1 MTTMTD
7 VGRTLVVQESKLGV
21 MVADYRSERMP
32 SPEGEGRA
40 KHALED
46 AWDAYHSAN
55 KAINKPLFAALPW
68 LRQAVRGQAANAA
81 VDAFGFWLAWR
92 LFGGFEGLQTNLGM
106 SRSTVYRRI
115 SAFRSVFGEHPDVFE
130 FPGVEVNVETF
141 VAWLAKRYPA
151 NPAVTETDAESGD

>member
-1 MTTMTD
+1 M
-7 VGRTLVVQESKLGV
+7 
-21 MVADYRSERMP
+21 A

-68 LRQAVRGQAANAA
+68 VRQLVRGQAANAA
-81 VDAFGFWLAWR
+81 VDAFGFWLVWR
-92 LFGGFEGLQTNLGM
+92 LFGGFEGLQNNLGM

-130 FPGVEVNVETF
+130 FPGVTVDVETF

-151 NPAVTETDAESGD
+151 KDVAAAPDDENHT